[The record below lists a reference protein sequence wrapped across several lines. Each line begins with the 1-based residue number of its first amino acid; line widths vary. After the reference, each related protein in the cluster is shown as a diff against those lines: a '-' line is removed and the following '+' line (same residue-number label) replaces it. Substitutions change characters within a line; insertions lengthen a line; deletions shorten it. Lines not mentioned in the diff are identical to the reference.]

1 MAKQTEDK
9 LVDRKYVVFDV
20 LNRIASLEM
29 RARDL
34 VEGTMAGL
42 QRSPY
47 LGASSEFAQ
56 HRAYVPGDD
65 VRRVDWKVYG
75 RTERYYVRQFQEET
89 NFVVTFVLDCSE
101 SMRYGSGATSKLD
114 HACLLTASLSYLA
127 LRQSDAVSVALF
139 DENLLSYL
147 PPRTSLGSL
156 GLVASSLETIRAEH
170 GTKLENV
177 VPVLVEMLGRR
188 GIVVVISDLLDVGA
202 PEGDDEAAGVLRA
215 IQQLRHQRH
224 EVVVLHVLDPQ
235 ELVFDLKGRARFE
248 GMELLPSAIA
258 EPNKIRADY
267 IEIVQEFLA
276 KTKMACASTRSDY
289 VLANT
294 AEPVDRLLIRY
305 LTARTK
311 IREGRR

>member
-1 MAKQTEDK
+1 MAKQREDK

-56 HRAYVPGDD
+56 HRAYVAGDD
-65 VRRVDWKVYG
+65 VRHIDWKVYG

-89 NFVVTFVLDCSE
+89 NFVVNFVLDCSE
-101 SMRYGSGATSKLD
+101 SMRYGSGPTSKLD

-127 LRQSDAVSVALF
+127 LRQSDAVSIALF
-139 DENLLSYL
+139 DETLLSYL

-156 GLVASSLETIRAEH
+156 GIVASNLETIRAER
-170 GTKLENV
+170 GTKLESV

-188 GIVVVISDLLDVGA
+188 GIVVVISDLLDVGSPQEA
-202 PEGDDEAAGVLRA
+202 DETAGILRA

-224 EVVVLHVLDPQ
+224 EVIVMHVLDPQ
-235 ELVFDLKGRARFE
+235 ELTFDFGGRIRFE
-248 GMELLPSAIA
+248 GMESLPTAIA

-267 IEIVQEFLA
+267 VEIVQQFLSR
-276 KTKMACASTRSDY
+276 TKMACAGTRSDY
-289 VLANT
+289 VLVNT